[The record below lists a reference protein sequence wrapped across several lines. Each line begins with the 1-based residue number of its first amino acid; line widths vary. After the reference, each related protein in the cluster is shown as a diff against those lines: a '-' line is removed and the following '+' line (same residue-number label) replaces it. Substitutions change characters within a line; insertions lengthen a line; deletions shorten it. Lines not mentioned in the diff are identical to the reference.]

1 MKQFIKKLNKEC
13 ERRAKYPDRADGLYC
28 ALYHVIS
35 AMSDTE
41 ERMRVYGARLLADI
55 VWNVLVTDNRYVYQL
70 RFAKNIVGDPYSR
83 SGFIRQD
90 DLIKHFAKH
99 FCHLFREYCFEYGV
113 MTPEVNIADSSSAE
127 QLAVVSH
134 IIDGYLRD
142 EDIDVVAAN
151 VNWIVEGEFID

>member
-1 MKQFIKKLNKEC
+1 MKQFIKQLNKEC
-13 ERRAKYPDRADGLYC
+13 ERRAKYLDRVDSLYC
-28 ALYHVIS
+28 ALYHAIN

-70 RFAKNIVGDPYSR
+70 RFAKNIVGDPYSW

-90 DLIKHFAKH
+90 DLIKHFVKH